1 VARKFTSVAVNERLR
16 YAALAA
22 RIQLDLEHRVRG
34 HRAGS
39 ATAVRAFGAIFLQ
52 MVRNLQIADG
62 NGPSLSGPEEPVF
75 PRWAGILVGNSKS
88 SSTIHR

>member
-16 YAALAA
+16 HAALAA

-39 ATAVRAFGAIFLQ
+39 ATAVKKLKVDVAKICR
-52 MVRNLQIADG
+52 VADWELTG
-62 NGPSLSGPEEPVF
+62 KELNRTYNHRGMDCEPHLS
-75 PRWAGILVGNSKS
+75 RLVLL
-88 SSTIHR
+88 T